1 VLDLQTCE
9 EGKMTEIIDRRL
21 ADLVAGDLRDIEAV
35 FINGGRQTGKSTF
48 VTSLGERYKNV
59 VYISFDD
66 ISLRAAEAITPGST
80 FEGIKEG
87 LVILD
92 EIQLVPDTFLALK
105 SRIDSL
111 RRGTS
116 AGKKKLKFL
125 LTGSADIMLLPRLAD
140 ALVGRMYVRT
150 MYPFSAAEILK
161 TPGTFLKKM
170 LRAGQEPA
178 INEKSRGS
186 HPDIRHISKSSFARI
201 VPRATFPQ
209 LSLSIKNKD
218 QWCQSYISTLIERD
232 VKNLSDIDRIELIP
246 QLLSVLANRTGRLVN
261 DADISLALKISQP
274 TLKRY
279 RTLLDGVFLTF
290 LLPPWHK
297 RIEKRFIKSPK
308 IYFNDTMLLCH
319 ILGFSPAEIALKRPD
334 LYGFILENFV
344 ASELRKQLSLMED
357 GSSLYHFRTSDQ
369 KEIDFLIET
378 RNGGLLAIEVKA
390 ASVVLPA
397 DFRHIR
403 FLSESLPDNFLRG
416 IVLYQGDKVIQFDKK
431 LFALPVSA
439 LWEM

>member
-1 VLDLQTCE
+1 
-9 EGKMTEIIDRRL
+9 MAEIIDRRL
-21 ADLVAGDLRDIEAV
+21 ASLVTGDLRDIEAV

-48 VTSLGERYKNV
+48 VTSLGERYRNV
-59 VYISFDD
+59 RYISFDD
-66 ISLRAAEAITPGST
+66 ISLRAAETMSPGIT
-80 FEGIKEG
+80 FESIKEG
-87 LVILD
+87 LIILD
-92 EIQLVPDTFLALK
+92 EIQLVPDTFLVLK

-111 RRGTS
+111 RRG
-116 AGKKKLKFL
+116 KRKLKFL

-150 MYPFSAAEILK
+150 MYPFSAAEILIA
-161 TPGTFLKKM
+161 PGNFLRKM
-170 LRAGQEPA
+170 LGT
-178 INEKSRGS
+178 G
-186 HPDIRHISKSSFARI
+186 PDTLQSFSKPSFARI
-201 VPRATFPQ
+201 VPQATFPR
-209 LSLSIKNKD
+209 LSLGIKNKE

-232 VKNLSDIDRIELIP
+232 VKNFSDIERIELIP
-246 QLLSVLANRTGRLVN
+246 QLLSILANRTGRLVN

-279 RTLLDGVFLTF
+279 RTLLNGVFLTF

-297 RIEKRFIKSPK
+297 GLEKRFIKSPK
-308 IYFNDTMLLCH
+308 IYFYDTMLLCH
-319 ILGFSPAEIALKRPD
+319 ILGVSPAEIAAKRPD
-334 LYGFILENFV
+334 IYGFVLENFV
-344 ASELRKQLSLMED
+344 ISELYKQLSLMED
-357 GSSLYHFRTSDQ
+357 RSSLYHFRTSDQ
-369 KEIDFLIET
+369 MEIDFLVET

-390 ASVVLPA
+390 ASTVLPA

-431 LFALPVSA
+431 LFAIPVSA

>member
-1 VLDLQTCE
+1 
-9 EGKMTEIIDRRL
+9 MTEIIDRRL

-35 FINGGRQTGKSTF
+35 FINGARQTGKSTF
-48 VTSLGERYKNV
+48 VASLGNRYKNV
-59 VYISFDD
+59 INISFDD
-66 ISLRAAEAITPGST
+66 ISLRAAETISPGTT
-80 FEGIKEG
+80 FGGIEEG

-105 SRIDSL
+105 SRIDTL
-111 RRGTS
+111 RR
-116 AGKKKLKFL
+116 GKKKLKFL

-150 MYPFSAAEILK
+150 MYPFSTAEIL
-161 TPGTFLKKM
+161 TAPGTFLKKI
-170 LRAGQEPA
+170 LRT
-178 INEKSRGS
+178 S
-186 HPDIRHISKSSFARI
+186 PDTRQVFSKPSFAKI
-201 VPRATFPQ
+201 VPRATFPR
-209 LSLSIKNKD
+209 LSLGIKNKE

-232 VKNLSDIDRIELIP
+232 VKSLSDIERIELIP
-246 QLLSVLANRTGRLVN
+246 QLLSVLANRTGKLVN

-297 RIEKRFIKSPK
+297 KLEKRFIKSPK

-319 ILGFSPAEIALKRPD
+319 ILGASPAEIASKRPD
-334 LYGFILENFV
+334 LYGFVLENFI

-357 GSSLYHFRTSDQ
+357 GSTLYHFRTSDQ

-390 ASVVLPA
+390 ASVVLPD

-403 FLSESLPDNFLRG
+403 FLSEALPKNFLRG
-416 IVLYQGDKVIQFDKK
+416 IVLYQGDKAVQFDKK
-431 LFALPVSA
+431 LFALPISA